1 MKPETEKLLHQ
12 CRVMLLHYSNEQLNT
27 LFMSWFERMV
37 GEESI
42 DEVLDDLC
50 LLLGY
55 GVRSAH
61 SHILYATYTAWWEVE
76 GSADLDGE
84 FECVDVAALQHHL
97 ITMPIKQFAF
107 VTELAY
113 HVCVLDAEVEGQPCP
128 PTGQEW
134 LRALAIWLG
143 NGAREPFHSQIWR
156 KEVQTTP
163 PVPQHQLTRKQRKAQ
178 QRKLEHELVE
188 QAWQCGY
195 LLLGPDVSNQVLVLV
210 QSRCKKN
217 RRPYISVQQMGAQFA
232 SIRIDLCTIRRA
244 LEAGGKLFSGALT
257 PTFMPS
263 DEIRQR
269 LTSFSAHYSVRAE
282 TAQQEACVLSPRG
295 DVFELKQV
303 LQADVPGAVQDFMAL
318 WPEIL
323 TQYEAQLEASRV
335 AYLVRQRE
343 LEEARK
349 PAWIKAIARLSAQ
362 GQAASCPD
370 LAETV
375 VLPEDW
381 APLLSKEQ
389 LGAFLTFLKLPASSR
404 EIKANLVQH
413 LLTRLEMDKTAKAQ
427 FFEVFAFELAV
438 PPWELE
444 TLLGCTTT
452 ERKRW
457 TEGKKLPVIGYG
469 SFRKAGSD
477 HTYAVYDRRVILTLA
492 SSDIEAWRSE
502 HQALVRERRK
512 AAAQA
517 AAANRKAK
525 RQEEQMMG
533 AVQDSNRH

>member
-12 CRVMLLHYSNEQLNT
+12 CRVMLLHYSNEQLHT

-37 GEESI
+37 GEEYI

-55 GVRSAH
+55 GVRSSHAH
-61 SHILYATYTAWWEVE
+61 LLYATYTAWWEVE

-84 FECVDVAALQHHL
+84 FECLDVAALQHHL
-97 ITMPIKQFAF
+97 ITMPIKQFTL

-113 HVCVLDAEVEGQPCP
+113 HVCMLEAEVEGQPCP
-128 PTGQEW
+128 PSGQEW
-134 LRALAIWLG
+134 LRALALWLG
-143 NGAREPFHSQIWR
+143 NGAREPFYSQIWR

-163 PVPQHQLTRKQRKAQ
+163 PVPQHQLTRKQRRAQ

-232 SIRIDLCTIRRA
+232 NIRIELCTIRRA
-244 LEAGGKLFSGALT
+244 LEAEGKLFSGAPI

-269 LTSFSAHYSVRAE
+269 LTLFSAHYGVKAE
-282 TAQQEACVLSPRG
+282 TAYQEACVLSPRG
-295 DVFELKQV
+295 DVFELKQI
-303 LQADVPGAVQDFMAL
+303 LQADVPRAVRDFMAL

-323 TQYEAQLEASRV
+323 MHYEAQLEASRV

-349 PAWIKAIARLSAQ
+349 PAWTKALARLSAR
-362 GQAASCPD
+362 GQEVACPELD
-370 LAETV
+370 ERV
-375 VLPEDW
+375 VLPEAW
-381 APLLSKEQ
+381 ATLLSKEQ

-413 LLTRLEMDKTAKAQ
+413 LLTCLETDKTAKAQ

-457 TEGKKLPVIGYG
+457 TEEQKLPVLGYG

-477 HTYAVYDRRVILTLA
+477 HAYAVYDRRFILTLT
-492 SSDIEAWRSE
+492 SSDIEAWRND
-502 HQALVRERRK
+502 HQALMRERRK

-517 AAANRKAK
+517 AAASRKAK
-525 RQEEQMMG
+525 RQEEQMAHEG
-533 AVQDSNRH
+533 